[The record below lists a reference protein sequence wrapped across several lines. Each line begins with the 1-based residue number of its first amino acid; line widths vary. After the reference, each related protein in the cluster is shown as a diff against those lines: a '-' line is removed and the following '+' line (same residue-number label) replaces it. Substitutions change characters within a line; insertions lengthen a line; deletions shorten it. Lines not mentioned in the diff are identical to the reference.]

1 MQNGLKNLLKLLEK
15 SFDSHN
21 PSELQSLEKQI
32 NEISSNIKNIISSSE
47 NFDSQFNKNDIE
59 KLEILI
65 KKISSKQEDKKKFL
79 SDFQNFIKNRKIN

>member
-1 MQNGLKNLLKLLEK
+1 MQNDLKNLLKLLEK
-15 SFDSHN
+15 SFDTHGS
-21 PSELQSLEKQI
+21 SELQSLEKEI
-32 NEISSNIKNIISSSE
+32 GEISSNIKNTISSSE
-47 NFDSQFNKNDIE
+47 NIDYQLNEHDIE

>member
-1 MQNGLKNLLKLLEK
+1 MQNDLKNLLKLLEK
-15 SFDSHN
+15 SFNTHDSN
-21 PSELQSLEKQI
+21 ELQSLEKQI
-32 NEISSNIKNIISSSE
+32 DEISSNIKNTISSSE
-47 NFDSQFNKNDIE
+47 NIDHQLNEYDIE

>member
-1 MQNGLKNLLKLLEK
+1 MQNDLKNLLKLLEE
-15 SFDSHN
+15 SFNTHDS
-21 PSELQSLEKQI
+21 SELRSLEKEI
-32 NEISSNIKNIISSSE
+32 DEISSKIKNTISSSE
-47 NFDSQFNKNDIE
+47 NVDFQLNKHDME

>member
-15 SFDSHN
+15 SFDSHD
-21 PSELQSLEKQI
+21 SIELQSLEKQI
-32 NEISSNIKNIISSSE
+32 NEISSNIKNTISSSE
-47 NFDSQFNKNDIE
+47 NFDSQMNKNDIE

>member
-1 MQNGLKNLLKLLEK
+1 MQGDLENLLKLLEK
-15 SFDSHN
+15 SFDSHD
-21 PSELQSLEKQI
+21 SIELQSLEKQI
-32 NEISSNIKNIISSSE
+32 NEISSNIKNTISSSE
-47 NFDSQFNKNDIE
+47 NFDSQMNKNDIE

>member
-1 MQNGLKNLLKLLEK
+1 MQNDLKNLLKLLEK
-15 SFDSHN
+15 SFDTHGS
-21 PSELQSLEKQI
+21 SELQSLEKEI
-32 NEISSNIKNIISSSE
+32 GEISSNIKNTISSSE
-47 NFDSQFNKNDIE
+47 NIDHQLNEYDIE

>member
-1 MQNGLKNLLKLLEK
+1 MNLSISDK
-15 SFDSHN
+15 
-21 PSELQSLEKQI
+21 
-32 NEISSNIKNIISSSE
+32 ISSNIKNTISSSE
-47 NFDSQFNKNDIE
+47 NFDSQMNKNDIE

>member
-1 MQNGLKNLLKLLEK
+1 MQNDLKNLLKLLEK
-15 SFDSHN
+15 SFNTHDSI
-21 PSELQSLEKQI
+21 ELQSLEKEI
-32 NEISSNIKNIISSSE
+32 DEISSNIKNTISSSE
-47 NFDSQFNKNDIE
+47 NIDYQFNEYDIE

>member
-1 MQNGLKNLLKLLEK
+1 M
-15 SFDSHN
+15 
-21 PSELQSLEKQI
+21 
-32 NEISSNIKNIISSSE
+32 
-47 NFDSQFNKNDIE
+47 NKNDIE

>member
-1 MQNGLKNLLKLLEK
+1 MQNDLKNLLKLLEK
-15 SFDSHN
+15 SFNTHDSI
-21 PSELQSLEKQI
+21 ELQSLEKEI
-32 NEISSNIKNIISSSE
+32 DEISSNIKNTISSSE
-47 NFDSQFNKNDIE
+47 NIDYQLNEHDIE

>member
-1 MQNGLKNLLKLLEK
+1 MQNDLKNLLKLLEK
-15 SFDSHN
+15 SFNTHDS
-21 PSELQSLEKQI
+21 SELQSLKKEI
-32 NEISSNIKNIISSSE
+32 DEISSNIKNTISSSE
-47 NFDSQFNKNDIE
+47 NIDHQLNEYDIE

>member
-1 MQNGLKNLLKLLEK
+1 MQNDLKNLLKLLEK
-15 SFDSHN
+15 SFDSHD
-21 PSELQSLEKQI
+21 SIELQSLEKQI
-32 NEISSNIKNIISSSE
+32 NEISSNIKNRISSSE
-47 NFDSQFNKNDIE
+47 NFDSQMNKNDIE

>member
-1 MQNGLKNLLKLLEK
+1 MQNDLKNLLKLLEK
-15 SFDSHN
+15 SFDSHD
-21 PSELQSLEKQI
+21 SIELQSLEKQI
-32 NEISSNIKNIISSSE
+32 NEISSNIKNTISSSE
-47 NFDSQFNKNDIE
+47 NLNSQMNKNDIE